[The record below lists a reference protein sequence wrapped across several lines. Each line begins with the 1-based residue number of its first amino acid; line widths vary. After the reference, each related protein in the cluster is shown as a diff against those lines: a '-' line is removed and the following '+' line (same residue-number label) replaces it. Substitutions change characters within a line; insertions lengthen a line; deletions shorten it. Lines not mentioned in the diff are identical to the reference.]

1 MKKTIVTILT
11 SISLIASLIFV
22 SAEDVYSG
30 IGESRAVYG
39 NTVYYTNDGNLYSC
53 NTENGEFTL
62 LLERGDITR
71 IELLDEASFNCFIKD
86 STDSE
91 SSFPYYINENFAPA
105 RVSAPTAE
113 YTPRLTAPERSNP
126 YYFSNNIFYNSGF
139 GMTQRNIGNCTC
151 YAYGRAYE
159 ILGSRPLLSS
169 GNAGDWYEYNKK
181 YGYYPYGDIP
191 CPGAIAVWSKRG
203 GAGHVAVVE
212 AVDGDNVI
220 TSESGW
226 KSFYFK
232 TRTRNIKD
240 PRFSAMSSAYTFLGF
255 IYIAGEPALASPSGM
270 KIESCGGKTTVS
282 WSKAY
287 GAESY
292 VCRIVNAKDGFY
304 PAAPP
309 VRTSENSASFILPE
323 GGTYYAYVTSEKGNL
338 SSEHSAPVVFG
349 TMSSV
354 SLWDANTDSS
364 GTTLAWEASPYT
376 ESYIVDVMASSE
388 GTPKII
394 DSLEINGTYCTV
406 SLPEGTYYAAVTPKN
421 STGKGKMSPWFL
433 FGVN

>member
-1 MKKTIVTILT
+1 MKKYIVIFFMV
-11 SISLIASLIFV
+11 ISLIVSLIFV
-22 SAEDVYSG
+22 SAENVNSDIEESPVVY
-30 IGESRAVYG
+30 E
-39 NTVYYTNDGNLYSC
+39 NTIYYSEGGNLYSR
-53 NTENGEFTL
+53 NTENGEITL
-62 LLERGDITR
+62 LLERGDITH
-71 IELLDEASFNCFIKD
+71 IEYVTEDSFNCFIVD
-86 STDSE
+86 SKGFE
-91 SSFPYYINENFAPA
+91 SSFPYYINENYTHERAS
-105 RVSAPTAE
+105 VITAE
-113 YTPRLTAPERSNP
+113 YTPRLTAPERNNP

-139 GMTQRNIGNCTC
+139 GMTYGNIGNCTC

-159 ILGSRPLLSS
+159 ILGTRPLLSS
-169 GNAGDWYEYNKK
+169 GNAGDWYEYNKR

-191 CPGAIAVWSKRG
+191 CPGAIAVWSKKG

-212 AVDGDNVI
+212 AVDGDTVI

-232 TRTRNIKD
+232 TRTRNMKD

-255 IYIAGEPALASPSGM
+255 IYIAGEPAPVPPSGI
-270 KIESCGGKTTVS
+270 KTEASGGKTTVS
-282 WSKAY
+282 WDKEYS
-287 GAESY
+287 AESY
-292 VCRIVNAKDGFY
+292 VCHIVNANEGFHN
-304 PAAPP
+304 AAPP
-309 VRTSENSASFILPE
+309 IKTNDTCASFILPE

-338 SSEHSAPVVFG
+338 SSKPSDFHLFG

-354 SLWDANTDSS
+354 SLWNANTDSS
-364 GTTLAWEASPYT
+364 GTTLAWEASPYA
-376 ESYIVDVMASSE
+376 ESYLVDVMTSSE

-421 STGKGKMSPWFL
+421 PTGKGKMSPWFL